1 MKQQIYFYELEL
13 FSQKKDDPEGW
24 IELSQEQGQQLVIA
38 LASNQQKKFV
48 VINDDVINT
57 SAIKRLTKYEKKIG
71 RAVNGDWIKENE
83 IRELTGK
90 EKEVQ
95 KLYDKFKG
103 QKLLE

>member
-48 VINDDVINT
+48 VISRI
-57 SAIKRLTKYEKKIG
+57 
-71 RAVNGDWIKENE
+71 
-83 IRELTGK
+83 
-90 EKEVQ
+90 
-95 KLYDKFKG
+95 F
-103 QKLLE
+103 